1 MADER
6 VQRRLSQRRPYLAAA
21 LLIVS
26 LLAAGCRH
34 LPPPLR
40 GRSLSDCPGSLVAT
54 DAIAGDFLVRQRVLI
69 TAGNE
74 SWSLQLVAQK
84 RGDELTLLGFHPL
97 GAKLFTL
104 QQRGDRIAVDAAP
117 PPLLEIPPRNLLRDF
132 HRVRFFAIA
141 DVGADGAFQERR
153 GGVEIRE
160 HRKAGRVVERRFE
173 VIDGDPTAAVVL
185 RFEPTAA
192 PAGEAPR
199 VVIDNGACGYRA
211 EITTLSETTPS
222 PALETP

>member
-1 MADER
+1 M
-6 VQRRLSQRRPYLAAA
+6 
-21 LLIVS
+21 S

-40 GRSLSDCPGSLVAT
+40 GRALSACPGSLVAT
-54 DAIAGDFLVRQRVLI
+54 DAIAGDFLVRQRVLV

-104 QQRGDRIAVDAAP
+104 QQRGLRVTADAAP
-117 PPLLEIPPRNLLRDF
+117 APLLEIPPRNLLRDF
-132 HRVRFFAIA
+132 HRERFFAIA
-141 DVGADGAFQERR
+141 AVGADGTFQERR

-160 HRKAGRVVERRFE
+160 HRNAGRVVERRFE
-173 VIDGDPTAAVVL
+173 AIDGDPTAAVVL

-222 PALETP
+222 PARETP